1 MSSTYHVVCYAGG
14 RSEAAPGCESSS
26 VVGPED
32 EEEEEEKEEGGE
44 GFLSFTLYTAG
55 EILSTRRASPSFYL
69 ELHDE
74 GAIV

>member
-32 EEEEEEKEEGGE
+32 EEEEEEKEEGGR
-44 GFLSFTLYTAG
+44 LSLIHTLN
-55 EILSTRRASPSFYL
+55 RRRDF
-69 ELHDE
+69 
-74 GAIV
+74 INT